1 MLGTIGELLII
12 TSFVACFM
20 AGVAYFLAVR
30 NPAQAADW
38 QRIGRASWW
47 IVTGSVAVASIILSY
62 FFFTHQ
68 FQYAYVW
75 KESSRDLYWHFLL
88 SAFWAGQEG
97 SFLLWAFLMGFMGV
111 ALMKWSGSYESPVM
125 TVVAFCQVFLLSMI
139 VGLKFGALKIGASPF
154 LTIWDKF
161 PNTPQGFIPA
171 DGSGLNDLLQNYWMA
186 IHPPMLFVGF
196 TSMVAPFAFAIAALW
211 TKKYTEWVRPAL
223 PWTLFA
229 VVMLGIGIAMGGYW
243 AYETL
248 SFGGYWAWDP
258 VENSSLV
265 PWIIGVAAI
274 HMMIV
279 QKKSGA
285 SHKTALFLCI
295 MAYILVVYSTFLTRS
310 GILGDTSVHSFVDL
324 GLYNQLLL
332 WILSMFVAGIGL
344 FVARYNQLPT
354 PEREPDVLSREFM
367 IFLGALLLAGIAL
380 VILLGTSAP
389 ILGRIFRDNP
399 SAVPIEFYNQWSLP
413 LSIGFVFL
421 AGLGQ
426 LFWWNKMSVE
436 NVNRVLLKPVALSFA
451 STILVLIFTP
461 FIESTARVP
470 QFASEVTAM
479 QGANIFSGITSFWSI
494 YGWSVLMLLLLL
506 VTFFALY
513 GNTMVL
519 WRIGK
524 GNMRLAG
531 GAVSHIGFMIMML
544 GIIASS
550 GFNNPLAGSDQ
561 AGERRNFVLTLGETR
576 DVEGYQVSYRGK
588 DFNAEGHPEYILD
601 FVDNR
606 GREFTVR
613 PVVYQSNKE
622 QWIQNPDVK
631 MYVEHDVFVAVTP
644 NAMLQPENE
653 TNTNAS
659 SFSLTKNES
668 MMLGNSEYRLEF
680 QDFDVNVESELVPD
694 SVAIAV
700 AAKMVLTQLDSG
712 QERQLSPIYLVLEDG
727 RQQFIQNKIGE
738 WGITITFSGMNVN
751 NGSANFIIEGAKAGQ
766 EDWIVV
772 QAYVKPFINLV
783 WIGIIMLSVGFFI
796 SMGRRIQDQRFALKR
811 AAA

>member
-1 MLGTIGELLII
+1 MLGIIGELLII

-30 NPAQAADW
+30 NPNQAADW
-38 QRIGRASWW
+38 QRIGRSSWW
-47 IVTGSVAVASIILSY
+47 IVTGAVAIASVILSY

-111 ALMKWSGSYESPVM
+111 ALMKLSGSYESPVM

-139 VGLKFGALKIGASPF
+139 VGLKFGAVKIGASPF

-196 TSMVAPFAFAIAALW
+196 TSMVAPFAFAVSALW
-211 TKKYTEWVRPAL
+211 TRRYTEWVRPAL

-229 VVMLGIGIAMGGYW
+229 IVMLGIGIAMGGYW

-265 PWIIGVAAI
+265 PWIIGVAAL

-344 FVARYNQLPT
+344 FVARYAELPT
-354 PEREPDVLSREFM
+354 PEKEPEVLSREFM
-367 IFLGALLLAGIAL
+367 IFMGALLLAGIAL
-380 VILLGTSAP
+380 VVFLGTSAP

-461 FIESTARVP
+461 FIENTARP
-470 QFASEVTAM
+470 PAFTDEVAM
-479 QGANIFSGITSFWSI
+479 QGAGLFSGISSFWSI

-550 GFNNPLAGSDQ
+550 GFNNPLAGADQ
-561 AGERRNFVLTLGETR
+561 TGERQNFVLTLGETR
-576 DVEGYQVSYRGK
+576 NVEGYEVSYRGK
-588 DFNAEGHPEYILD
+588 DFNAEGHPQYILD
-601 FVDNR
+601 FVDNK

-631 MYVEHDVFVAVTP
+631 MYFEHDVFVAVTP
-644 NAMLQPENE
+644 NVMLQPENE
-653 TNTNAS
+653 TSSDAS
-659 SFSLTKNES
+659 SFSLTKSES
-668 MMLGNSEYRLEF
+668 VMLGNSEYRLEF
-680 QDFDVNVESELVPD
+680 QDFNVNVESELVPD

-700 AAKMVLTQLDSG
+700 AANMVLTELGSG
-712 QERQLSPIYLVLEDG
+712 QQRQLSPIYLVLEDG
-727 RQQFIQNKIGE
+727 RQQFIQNKVGE

-751 NGSANFIIEGAKAGQ
+751 NGSANFIVEGAKAGG
-766 EDWIVV
+766 EDWVVV

-783 WIGIIMLSVGFFI
+783 WIGIIMLSIGFFI
-796 SMGRRIQDQRFALKR
+796 SMARRIQDQRFALQR
-811 AAA
+811 G